1 MDLNEMR
8 NRLAAMQSKQSGKGG
23 GEKKSVFWKPS
34 IGKQVIRVVPN
45 KYNKKNPFTE
55 VYFHYG
61 IGKNTMISPINWGD
75 KDPIVEFAK
84 QLRGTSDKE
93 NWRLAKK
100 LDPKMRV
107 FVPVI
112 VRGEESEGVRL
123 WQFGKELY
131 MDFLNLADNEDVGD
145 FTDVMSGRD
154 ITLTT
159 VGPEVTG
166 TSYNKTTIM
175 PKVKQTP
182 LADDKQTT
190 ESLLNNQPNPLEVF
204 KKYSYDEMK
213 ASLQEWLTPEDEES
227 NGDGY
232 EEGEIIDEEP
242 KKTSVKP
249 YALKTPSSEK
259 KNKVDKFD
267 SLFEE
272 GNEVDDLPF

>member
-8 NRLAAMQSKQSGKGG
+8 NRLSAMQSKQSGKGS

-34 IGKQVIRVVPN
+34 VGKQVIRVVPS

-55 VYFHYG
+55 MYFHYG
-61 IGKNTMISPINWGD
+61 IGKNTMVSPINFGE

-84 QLRGTSDKE
+84 QLRTTSDKE

-112 VRGEESEGVRL
+112 VRGEESEGVKL

-145 FTDVMSGRD
+145 FTDVMNGRD

-175 PKVKQTP
+175 PKVKETL
-182 LADDKQTT
+182 LAEDKATI
-190 ESLLNNQPNPLEVF
+190 EALLENQPNPMEVF

-213 ASLQEWLTPEDEES
+213 TALQEWLTPEDEYSE
-227 NGDGY
+227 GD
-232 EEGEIIDEEP
+232 IIDDEKEEEVVEKP
-242 KKTSVKP
+242 AKP
-249 YALKTPSSEK
+249 YTLKTPAAEK
-259 KNKVDKFD
+259 VSKADKFD
-267 SLFEE
+267 ALFDEE
-272 GNEVDDLPF
+272 ENDLPF

>member
-1 MDLNEMR
+1 MDLNEMK
-8 NRLAAMQSKQSGKGG
+8 NRLSAMQSKQSGKGS

-34 IGKQVIRVVPN
+34 VGKQVIRVVPS

-55 VYFHYG
+55 MYFHYG
-61 IGKNTMISPINWGD
+61 IGKNTMVSPINFGE

-84 QLRGTSDKE
+84 QLRTTSDKE

-100 LDPKMRV
+100 LDPKMRI

-112 VRGEESEGVRL
+112 VRGEESEGVKL

-145 FTDVMSGRD
+145 FTDVMNGRD

-166 TSYNKTTIM
+166 TNYNKTTIM
-175 PKVKQTP
+175 PKVKETL
-182 LADDKQTT
+182 LAEDKATI
-190 ESLLNNQPNPLEVF
+190 EALLDNQPNPMEVF

-213 ASLQEWLTPEDEES
+213 SALQEWLTPEDE
-227 NGDGY
+227 Y
-232 EEGEIIDEEP
+232 EEGAIIDDEKEEE
-242 KKTSVKP
+242 VIEKP
-249 YALKTPSSEK
+249 SKAYSIKTPVKEQVSK
-259 KNKVDKFD
+259 ADKFD
-267 SLFEE
+267 ALFED
-272 GNEVDDLPF
+272 DDLPF

>member
-1 MDLNEMR
+1 MR
-8 NRLAAMQSKQSGKGG
+8 NRLSAMQSKQSGKGG

-34 IGKQVIRVVPN
+34 VGKQVIRVVPS

-55 VYFHYG
+55 MYFHYG
-61 IGKNTMISPINWGD
+61 IGKNTMVSPINWGE
-75 KDPIVEFAK
+75 KDPIVEFTK
-84 QLRGTSDKE
+84 QLRTTSDKE

-100 LDPKMRV
+100 LDPKMRI

-112 VRGEESEGVRL
+112 VRGEEAEGVKL

-166 TSYNKTTIM
+166 TNYNKTTIM
-175 PKVKQTP
+175 PKVKETL
-182 LADDKQTT
+182 LADDKAAIT
-190 ESLLNNQPNPLEVF
+190 SLLENQPNPMEVF

-213 ASLQEWLTPEDEES
+213 QALQEWLTPEDE
-227 NGDGY
+227 Y
-232 EEGEIIDEEP
+232 EEGAIIDDEKEEEVIEKP
-242 KKTSVKP
+242 SKTYSI
-249 YALKTPSSEK
+249 KTPVKEQVSK
-259 KNKVDKFD
+259 ADKFD
-267 SLFEE
+267 ALFEE
-272 GNEVDDLPF
+272 EDDDLPF

>member
-8 NRLAAMQSKQSGKGG
+8 NRLSAMQSKQSGKGG

-34 IGKQVIRVVPN
+34 VGKQIVRVVPS

-55 VYFHYG
+55 MYFHYG
-61 IGKNTMISPINWGD
+61 IGKNTMVSPINFGE

-84 QLRGTSDKE
+84 QLRTTSDKE

-100 LDPKMRV
+100 LDPKMRI
-107 FVPVI
+107 FVPVL
-112 VRGEESEGVRL
+112 VRGEESEGVKL

-145 FTDVMSGRD
+145 FTDVMNGRD

-166 TSYNKTTIM
+166 TNYNKTTIM
-175 PKVKQTP
+175 PKVKETL
-182 LADDKQTT
+182 LAEDKATI
-190 ESLLNNQPNPLEVF
+190 EALLDNQPNPMEVF

-213 ASLQEWLTPEDEES
+213 QALQEWLTPEDE
-227 NGDGY
+227 Y
-232 EEGEIIDEEP
+232 EEGAIIDDEKEE
-242 KKTSVKP
+242 VVVEKP
-249 YALKTPSSEK
+249 SKAYSIKTPVKEQASK
-259 KNKVDKFD
+259 ADKFD
-267 SLFEE
+267 ALFEE
-272 GNEVDDLPF
+272 DDDLPF

>member
-8 NRLAAMQSKQSGKGG
+8 NRLSAMQSKQSGKGS

-34 IGKQVIRVVPN
+34 VGKQVVRVVPS

-55 VYFHYG
+55 MYFHYG
-61 IGKNTMISPINWGD
+61 IGKNTMVSPINWGE

-84 QLRGTSDKE
+84 QLRSTSDKE

-100 LDPKMRV
+100 LDPKMRI

-112 VRGEESEGVRL
+112 VRGEESEGVKL

-145 FTDVMSGRD
+145 FTDVMNGRD

-166 TSYNKTTIM
+166 TNYNKTTIM
-175 PKVKQTP
+175 PKVKETL
-182 LADDKQTT
+182 LADDKATI
-190 ESLLNNQPNPLEVF
+190 EALLTNQPNPMEVF
-204 KKYSYDEMK
+204 KKYSFDEMK
-213 ASLQEWLTPEDEES
+213 QALQEWLTPEDEYSE
-227 NGDGY
+227 GD
-232 EEGEIIDEEP
+232 IIDDEKEEEVILTP
-242 KKTSVKP
+242 AKP
-249 YALKTPSSEK
+249 YTLKTPAAEK
-259 KNKVDKFD
+259 VSKADKFD
-267 SLFEE
+267 ALFDEE
-272 GNEVDDLPF
+272 ENDLPF

>member
-8 NRLAAMQSKQSGKGG
+8 NRLSAMQSKQSGKGS

-34 IGKQVIRVVPN
+34 VGKQVVRVVPS

-55 VYFHYG
+55 MYFHYG
-61 IGKNTMISPINWGD
+61 IGKNTMVSPINWGD

-84 QLRGTSDKE
+84 QLRTTSDKE

-100 LDPKMRV
+100 LDPKMRI

-112 VRGEESEGVRL
+112 VRGEESEGVKL

-166 TSYNKTTIM
+166 TNYNKTTIM
-175 PKVKQTP
+175 PKVKETL
-182 LADDKQTT
+182 LADDKATI
-190 ESLLNNQPNPLEVF
+190 EALLENQPNPMEVF

-213 ASLQEWLTPEDEES
+213 TALQEWLTPEDE
-227 NGDGY
+227 Y
-232 EEGEIIDEEP
+232 EEGAIIDDEKEEEVVP
-242 KKTSVKP
+242 QSTGKTYSI
-249 YALKTPSSEK
+249 KTPAAA
-259 KNKVDKFD
+259 KVSKADKFD

-272 GNEVDDLPF
+272 EDDDLPF

>member
-8 NRLAAMQSKQSGKGG
+8 NRLSAMQSKQSGKGS

-34 IGKQVIRVVPN
+34 VGKQVVRVVPS

-55 VYFHYG
+55 MHFHYG
-61 IGKNTMISPINWGD
+61 IGKNTMVSPINWGE

-84 QLRGTSDKE
+84 QLRTTNDKE

-100 LDPKMRV
+100 LDPKMRI

-112 VRGEESEGVRL
+112 VRGEEAEGVKL

-166 TSYNKTTIM
+166 TNYNKTTIM
-175 PKVKQTP
+175 PKVKETQ
-182 LADDKQTT
+182 LADSKAAI
-190 ESLLNNQPNPLEVF
+190 EALLENQPNPMEVF
-204 KKYSYDEMK
+204 KKYSYDDMK
-213 ASLQEWLTPEDEES
+213 SALQEWLTPEDEEGS
-227 NGDGY
+227 
-232 EEGEIIDEEP
+232 IIDDEKEP
-242 KKTSVKP
+242 EAPQTTGNAYSI
-249 YALKTPSSEK
+249 KTPAAA
-259 KNKVDKFD
+259 KVSKADKFD

-272 GNEVDDLPF
+272 EDDDLPF

>member
-1 MDLNEMR
+1 MDLNEMK
-8 NRLAAMQSKQSGKGG
+8 NRLSAMQSKQSGKGG

-34 IGKQVIRVVPN
+34 VGKQIVRVVPS

-55 VYFHYG
+55 MYFHYG
-61 IGKNTMISPINWGD
+61 IGKNTMVSPINWGE

-84 QLRGTSDKE
+84 QLRTTSDKE

-100 LDPKMRV
+100 LDPKMRI

-112 VRGEESEGVRL
+112 VRGEEAEGVKL

-145 FTDVMSGRD
+145 FTDVMNGRD

-166 TSYNKTTIM
+166 TNYNKTTIM
-175 PKVKQTP
+175 PKVKETQ
-182 LADDKQTT
+182 LADSKAST
-190 ESLLNNQPNPLEVF
+190 EALLDNQPNPMEVF

-213 ASLQEWLTPEDEES
+213 TALQEWLTPEDEEGS
-227 NGDGY
+227 
-232 EEGEIIDEEP
+232 IIDDEKEEEVIP
-242 KKTSVKP
+242 QSTGKTYSI
-249 YALKTPSSEK
+249 KTPAAV
-259 KNKVDKFD
+259 KVSKADKFD

-272 GNEVDDLPF
+272 EDDDLPF

>member
-8 NRLAAMQSKQSGKGG
+8 NRLSAMQSKQSGKGS

-34 IGKQVIRVVPN
+34 VGKQVIRVVPS

-55 VYFHYG
+55 MYFHYG
-61 IGKNTMISPINWGD
+61 IGKNTMVSPINWGE
-75 KDPIVEFAK
+75 KDPIVEFSK
-84 QLRGTSDKE
+84 QLRTTSDKE

-100 LDPKMRV
+100 LDPKMRI

-112 VRGEESEGVRL
+112 VRGEESEGVKL

-166 TSYNKTTIM
+166 TNYNKTTIM
-175 PKVKQTP
+175 PKVKETL
-182 LADDKQTT
+182 LADDKASIT
-190 ESLLNNQPNPLEVF
+190 SLLENQPNPMEVF

-213 ASLQEWLTPEDEES
+213 QALQEWLTPEDE
-227 NGDGY
+227 Y
-232 EEGEIIDEEP
+232 EEGAIIDDEKEEEVIEKP
-242 KKTSVKP
+242 SKTYSI
-249 YALKTPSSEK
+249 KTPVKEQVSK
-259 KNKVDKFD
+259 ADKFD
-267 SLFEE
+267 ALFEE
-272 GNEVDDLPF
+272 EDDDLPF